1 MCSSD
6 LVAGVLATYKPEDGV
21 WSSGRFCRAVGE
33 ELDRLDQGPGILR
46 SAYRAGVPVFIPA
59 FTDSEMGL
67 DFSTWAMSAALR
79 AKGLLDSGKALDPDE
94 VFAAIPPY
102 NPFLDLQEY
111 ARFIGRA
118 ETLVIF
124 TIGGGVPRNWA
135 HRVAPSYDITAHR
148 PGNRLVASRDE
159 LDALIT
165 PVHPAGP
172 SALDPAVIA
181 WVETVAATAPPLT
194 PADAAQVAAL
204 LVGRG
209 GAAA

>member
-1 MCSSD
+1 M
-6 LVAGVLATYKPEDGV
+6 
-21 WSSGRFCRAVGE
+21 
-33 ELDRLDQGPGILR
+33 
-46 SAYRAGVPVFIPA
+46 
-59 FTDSEMGL
+59 
-67 DFSTWAMSAALR
+67 STSTLPSAAVAVEDLLTLR
-79 AKGLLDSGKALDPDE
+79 EAAELGYGAYSTLRKRIREGKL
-94 VFAAIPPY
+94 
-102 NPFLDLQEY
+102 
-111 ARFIGRA
+111 
-118 ETLVIF
+118 
-124 TIGGGVPRNWA
+124 
-135 HRVAPSYDITAHR
+135 TAHR
-148 PGNRLVASRDE
+148 LGNRLVASRDD